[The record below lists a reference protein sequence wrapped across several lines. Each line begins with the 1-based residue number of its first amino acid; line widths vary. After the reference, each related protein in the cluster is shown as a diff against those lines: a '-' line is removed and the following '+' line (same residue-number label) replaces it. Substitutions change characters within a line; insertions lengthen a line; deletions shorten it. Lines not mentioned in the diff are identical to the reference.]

1 MGSFHGKIPLLYM
14 AMIFV
19 KFNIL
24 QEGTVLD
31 TEM

>member
-1 MGSFHGKIPLLYM
+1 MGSFHGKMPLYM